1 MDKNLVTA
9 RDGGELAKRPLRE
22 LTNDEMSLVG
32 GGVLDIFLRPG
43 WRIDIPGSVNNWWNN
58 LVGPLRFG

>member
-1 MDKNLVTA
+1 VNNNPVT
-9 RDGGELAKRPLRE
+9 DGNGEELAERGFRE

-43 WRIDIPGSVNNWWNN
+43 WTIDIPGSVNNWWNN
-58 LVGPLRFG
+58 LVGHW